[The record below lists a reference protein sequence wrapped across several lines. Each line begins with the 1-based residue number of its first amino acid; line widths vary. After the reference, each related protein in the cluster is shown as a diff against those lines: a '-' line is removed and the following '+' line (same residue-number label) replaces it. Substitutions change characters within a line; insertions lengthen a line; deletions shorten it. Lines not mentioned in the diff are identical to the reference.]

1 MTVYLI
7 TYDLKS
13 PGQDYSA
20 LYKAIKSL
28 GDNRHDL
35 ESIWFVDTNLSA
47 KEIYNVVYPV
57 MDKNDNVFI
66 TKVTSGY
73 YGKASTELWDWL
85 AKKGLQP

>member
-1 MTVYLI
+1 MAIYLI

-35 ESIWFVDTNLSA
+35 ESIWFVDTNLSS
-47 KEIYNVVYPV
+47 KEIHEVIRPS
-57 MDKNDNVFI
+57 MDKGDTVFI
-66 TKVTSGY
+66 TKVNSGY
-73 YGKASTELWDWL
+73 HGHANKDLWTWL
-85 AKKGLQP
+85 TSKGIKP